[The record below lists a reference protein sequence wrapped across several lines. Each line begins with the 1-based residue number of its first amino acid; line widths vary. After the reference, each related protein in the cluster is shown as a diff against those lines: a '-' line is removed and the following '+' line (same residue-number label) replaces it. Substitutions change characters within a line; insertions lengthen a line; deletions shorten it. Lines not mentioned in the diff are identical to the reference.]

1 MPGSDGSHAIACST
15 YSAAEKRFQFAGP
28 CWCWQ
33 ASRAALNSSIS
44 LRLGTAWPVT
54 ALLLDEWLDPV
65 MPRYFFDVKNGHRLI
80 DPAGLDCR
88 NDQEA
93 IERPPLL
100 QARSQRM
107 RQLLK
112 EGMSLF

>member
-1 MPGSDGSHAIACST
+1 
-15 YSAAEKRFQFAGP
+15 
-28 CWCWQ
+28 
-33 ASRAALNSSIS
+33 

-65 MPRYFFDVKNGHRLI
+65 MPRYFFDVKNGHRLN

-88 NDQEA
+88 NDQGA

-107 RQLLK
+107 GQLLK